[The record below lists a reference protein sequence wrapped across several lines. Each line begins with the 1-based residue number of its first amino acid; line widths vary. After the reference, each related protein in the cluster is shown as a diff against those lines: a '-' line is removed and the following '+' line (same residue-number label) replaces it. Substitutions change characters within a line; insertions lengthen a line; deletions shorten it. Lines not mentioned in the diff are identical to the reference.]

1 MTPELAELLHE
12 VTGHSTDR
20 ADDADRADHSDD
32 AGHTNPA
39 GHRFGHRQHINLA
52 WLAVRRYGM
61 PDAADK
67 VCEWLRQMTA
77 YEQAPQKY
85 NHTMSRAWVYL
96 VAHHTTV
103 PADEDTPIH
112 PFDQFITDHPAL
124 LDKRLL
130 SRHYSSH
137 VLASAT
143 ARTAWAEPDLLP
155 LP

>member
-1 MTPELAELLHE
+1 MTPELTELLHE
-12 VTGHSTDR
+12 IT
-20 ADDADRADHSDD
+20 SDS
-32 AGHTNPA
+32 A

-61 PDAADK
+61 PEAADK

-77 YEQAPQKY
+77 YEHAPQKY
-85 NHTMSRAWVYL
+85 NHTMSRAWVHL
-96 VAHHTTV
+96 VAHHTT
-103 PADEDTPIH
+103 EDTVRDTPTH

-130 SRHYSSH
+130 SRHYSPRT
-137 VLASAT
+137 LAST
-143 ARTAWAEPDLLP
+143 AARVQWAEPDLLP